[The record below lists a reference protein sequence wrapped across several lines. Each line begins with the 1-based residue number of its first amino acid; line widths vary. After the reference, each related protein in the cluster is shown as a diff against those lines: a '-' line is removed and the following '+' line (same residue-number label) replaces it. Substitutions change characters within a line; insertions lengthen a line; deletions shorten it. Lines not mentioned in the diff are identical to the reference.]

1 MIPTSYFTADWKPC
15 AQDRVLTVMQ
25 YCRRLEVV
33 GERSKVRG
41 YRLPQNKCLFM
52 MPESVVLHT
61 DPQLQFLH
69 HVSVDD
75 FCVGSRAALA
85 GDMTV
90 SSERASLASKSWS
103 EAIPKRLR
111 RKTAAELRR
120 AYRPAP
126 PQLSRVISWSLV
138 VKLEAVKNIGY
149 EQWCNRCVS
158 EQYDSRANSSC
169 VTLKHLFVSG

>member
-1 MIPTSYFTADWKPC
+1 MPARLSLP
-15 AQDRVLTVMQ
+15 DRKGCNGFAIKQ
-25 YCRRLEVV
+25 
-33 GERSKVRG
+33 
-41 YRLPQNKCLFM
+41 
-52 MPESVVLHT
+52 
-61 DPQLQFLH
+61 
-69 HVSVDD
+69 VSVKQRPH
-75 FCVGSRAALA
+75 FHFFPICCLEALKARCLSSAPCWLLFQSREGKKLLQ
-85 GDMTV
+85 